1 MVIRGLKSL
10 IRTGASC
17 SLLCMVGIAIFL
29 TNVSVCRARTEEK
42 LWEVRAEFFYENSE
56 TGYQVRI
63 HDAAGVL
70 NDSQREILVR
80 KMAVVTAYG
89 SAVLVTTQGE
99 GAALEE
105 HAADFYERS
114 FSDKSGIIVCVDVQT
129 KRVWLWSRGGIHRLV
144 QGRYARR
151 VAEDASEQAAED
163 NAYECAYEAFDKI
176 EKLLEGAGENRPV
189 KYISNALL
197 ALMLAF
203 FVNYLLVDRMSRR
216 QEANEAEVL
225 DMVDKT
231 FYSMAPQIEKVSE
244 RVVRMQRNHRD

>member
-1 MVIRGLKSL
+1 MVIKGLKNL
-10 IRTGASC
+10 IGIAVFC
-17 SLLCMVGIAIFL
+17 FLPCMVGTAIFL
-29 TNVSVCRARTEEK
+29 TNVSGRRTWQEEN
-42 LWEVRAEFFYENSE
+42 LWDVRMECFYENSE

-80 KMAVVTAYG
+80 KMSVVTGYG
-89 SAVLVTTQGE
+89 SAALVTTEGE
-99 GAALEE
+99 GAALQE
-105 HAADFYERS
+105 HAADFYENS

-129 KRVWLWSRGGIHRLV
+129 KEVWLWSRGGIHRLV
-144 QGRYARR
+144 QGRYAQR
-151 VAEDASEQAAED
+151 VAEDASARAAED

-203 FVNYLLVDRMSRR
+203 FLNYLLVDRMSRR

-231 FYSMAPQIEKVSE
+231 FYCMPPKIEKVSE
-244 RVVRMQRNHRD
+244 RLVRMQRNRRD